1 MASLLSYYV
10 FVYAVSSVSSLLNFS
25 TRTGAAEATGTLIG
39 VTGKPTLRCPSPPS
53 VFVAVT

>member
-1 MASLLSYYV
+1 MASLASYYV
-10 FVYAVSSVSSLLNFS
+10 FVYAVSSIFS

-39 VTGKPTLRCPSPPS
+39 VMGKPTLRYPSPLS